1 MSTLPGVDITVY
13 PYECDAFGH
22 LNQAACLQLLERAR
36 CESLAAGPGAD
47 LFTRNGVWPA
57 ARHTSIAYE
66 ASALPG
72 DVLRVET
79 ETVKRGTT
87 SFALRQRA
95 TRTRDDVLI
104 VEAELTFVCL
114 DRIGRP
120 VPVPDEV
127 VRALGMPT
135 GGREVR
141 RTHVDGGDIAV
152 EVRGSGPALVFVHGF
167 PLDRSM
173 WRHQL
178 AGFARW
184 QRIAPDL
191 RGFGH
196 SAGHGGE
203 PAASL
208 ARHADD
214 VAAVLDALGVRRA
227 VLCGLSMGGYVLF
240 EFWRRHADR
249 VRAFVLAD
257 TKAEADSA
265 DGKRGR
271 DELAAV
277 ARREGTVAVAERMLP
292 RMLAAASAAAQPELV
307 TAVREMAA
315 RASVEGIATALRA
328 MRDRADS
335 RELLA
340 GIGVPTLVVGGA
352 EDALAPPSVMQALAD
367 GIPGARFV
375 AIPAAGHL
383 APLEQ
388 PLAVNRALS
397 EFLGGVPGND

>member
-1 MSTLPGVDITVY
+1 MNSLPDVEVSVY

-36 CESLAAGPGAD
+36 WESLAAGPGAD
-47 LFTRNGVWPA
+47 VFTRNGVWPA
-57 ARHTSIAYE
+57 ARHTGITYE

-87 SFALRQRA
+87 SFTLRQRA
-95 TRTRDDVLI
+95 TRIRDQVLI
-104 VEAELTFVCL
+104 AEAELTFVCI

-141 RTHVDGGDIAV
+141 RVRVDGGDLAV
-152 EVRGSGPALVFVHGF
+152 EIRGTGPALVFVHGF

-173 WRHQL
+173 WRHQM
-178 AGFARW
+178 AGFGRW
-184 QRIAPDL
+184 QRIALDL

-196 SAGHGGE
+196 SAGHGGG
-203 PAASL
+203 PAANL

-249 VRAFVLAD
+249 VRALVFAD

-265 DGKRGR
+265 EGKRGR

-277 ARREGTVAVAERMLP
+277 AHHEGTAAVAERMLP
-292 RMLAAASAAAQPELV
+292 RMLAAATAAAQPELV
-307 TAVREMAA
+307 TAVREMAG
-315 RASVEGIATALRA
+315 RASVEGVVAALAA

-352 EDALAPPSVMQALAD
+352 EDALTPPAVMRALTD
-367 GIPGARFV
+367 GIAGAQFV
-375 AIPAAGHL
+375 AVPAAGHV

-388 PLAVNRALS
+388 PLAVNRVLS
-397 EFLGGVPGND
+397 DFLEGLPAHD

>member
-1 MSTLPGVDITVY
+1 VNSLPGVDIKVY

-36 CESLAAGPGAD
+36 WESLAGGPGVD
-47 LFTRNGVWPA
+47 LFSRNGVWPA
-57 ARHTSIAYE
+57 ARHTTITYE

-72 DVLRVET
+72 DVLRVEV

-87 SFALRQRA
+87 SFTLRQRA
-95 TRTRDDVLI
+95 IRTRDQKLI
-104 VEAELTFVCL
+104 VEAELTFVCV

-120 VPVPDEV
+120 TPVPDEV
-127 VRALGMPT
+127 VRSLGMPT

-141 RTHVDGGDIAV
+141 RVRVDGGDLAV
-152 EVRGSGPALVFVHGF
+152 EIRGTGPALVLVHGF
-167 PLDRSM
+167 PFDRSM
-173 WRHQL
+173 WRHQV
-178 AGFARW
+178 AGFGRW

-196 SAGHGGE
+196 SAGHGGG
-203 PAASL
+203 PAESL
-208 ARHADD
+208 ARQADD

-249 VRAFVLAD
+249 VRALVLAD

-265 DGKRGR
+265 DGRRAR

-277 ARREGTVAVAERMLP
+277 AQREGTVAVAERMLP
-292 RMLAAASAAAQPELV
+292 RLLAAASAAAQPELV
-307 TAVREMAA
+307 TAVRAMAG
-315 RASVEGIATALRA
+315 RASVDGIVAALRA

-335 RELLA
+335 RELLPA
-340 GIGVPTLVVGGA
+340 IGVPTLVTGGA
-352 EDALAPPSVMQALAD
+352 EDVLTPPDVMQALAD

-397 EFLGGVPGND
+397 EFLDGLPADD

>member
-1 MSTLPGVDITVY
+1 MNTLPGVDIRVY

-36 CESLAAGPGAD
+36 WESLAAGPGMD

-57 ARHTSIAYE
+57 ARHTSITYE
-66 ASALPG
+66 AHALPG

-87 SFALRQRA
+87 SFVLRQQA
-95 TRTRDDVLI
+95 TRISDQVLI
-104 VEAELTFVCL
+104 VEAELTFVCI

-141 RTHVDGGDIAV
+141 RVRVDGGDLAV
-152 EVRGSGPALVFVHGF
+152 EIRGTGPALVFVHGF

-173 WRHQL
+173 WRHQV

-196 SAGHGGE
+196 SADHGGRV
-203 PAASL
+203 AANL

-214 VAAVLDALGVRRA
+214 VAAVLDTLGVPRA
-227 VLCGLSMGGYVLF
+227 VLCGLSMGGYVLL
-240 EFWRRHADR
+240 EFWRRHPDR
-249 VRAFVLAD
+249 VRALVLAD

-265 DGKRGR
+265 AGKLAR

-277 ARREGTVAVAERMLP
+277 AQREGTTAVAERMLP
-292 RMLAAASAAAQPELV
+292 RLLAATSAAAQPELV
-307 TAVREMAA
+307 TAVRQMGA
-315 RASVEGIATALRA
+315 RASVKGIVAALGA

-340 GIGVPTLVVGGA
+340 AIGVPTLVLGGA
-352 EDALAPPSVMQALAD
+352 EDALTPPDVMQALAA

-388 PLAVNRALS
+388 PLAANRVLS
-397 EFLGGVPGND
+397 EFLDGLPTSD

>member
-1 MSTLPGVDITVY
+1 VSLRDVDIRVY

-36 CESLAAGPGAD
+36 WESLAAGPGAD

-87 SFALRQRA
+87 SFTLRQRA
-95 TRTRDDVLI
+95 TRTRDQTLI
-104 VEAELTFVCL
+104 VEAELTFVCV

-120 VPVPDEV
+120 TPVPDEV
-127 VRALGMPT
+127 VRSLGMPT

-141 RTHVDGGDIAV
+141 RLRVDGGELAV
-152 EVRGSGPALVFVHGF
+152 EMRGSGPALVFVHGF

-173 WRHQL
+173 WRHQV
-178 AGFARW
+178 AGFGRW
-184 QRIAPDL
+184 HRIAPDL

-196 SAGHGGE
+196 SAGHGGG
-203 PAASL
+203 PAKGL

-214 VAAVLDALGVRRA
+214 LALVLDALNVRRA

-249 VRAFVLAD
+249 VRALVLAD
-257 TKAEADSA
+257 TKAEADTTEGRRA
-265 DGKRGR
+265 R

-292 RMLAAASAAAQPELV
+292 RMLAAATAAAQPELV
-307 TAVREMAA
+307 TAVREMAG
-315 RASVEGIATALRA
+315 RASVEGIVAALEA

-340 GIGVPTLVVGGA
+340 GIGVPTLVVGGG
-352 EDALAPPSVMQALAD
+352 EDALTPPDVMQALAD

-388 PLAVNRALS
+388 PLAVNRVLSDFLDALPAD
-397 EFLGGVPGND
+397 V